1 MESTRYQPAQTTSAT
16 LRPTS
21 HGGTGASPVSGRT
34 GVSSSTRSSSSIP
47 RHPQPRVP
55 RPAPSGAES
64 ASEELSQIMVVQP
77 VGAPDGPAVQGQKH
91 RGQQD
96 KPEHHQGA
104 KDDGRHRRPL
114 HTCSPRVSP
123 CGQAGVGNPATG
135 PLSGRCQRETPLG
148 NSTAIFESLL
158 ALVSCS
164 P

>member
-1 MESTRYQPAQTTSAT
+1 A
-16 LRPTS
+16 
-21 HGGTGASPVSGRT
+21 
-34 GVSSSTRSSSSIP
+34 
-47 RHPQPRVP
+47 P

-104 KDDGRHRRPL
+104 KDEGRHRRPL

-123 CGQAGVGNPATG
+123 CRQAGVGNPATG

-164 P
+164 PGVSSSWRSEERRVGKECGCGGGSGVSLEKSR